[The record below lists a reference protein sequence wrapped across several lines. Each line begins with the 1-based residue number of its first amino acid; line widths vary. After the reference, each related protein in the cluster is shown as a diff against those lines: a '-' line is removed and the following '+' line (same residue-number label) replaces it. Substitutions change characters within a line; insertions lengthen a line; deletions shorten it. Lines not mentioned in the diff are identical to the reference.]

1 MSNLPR
7 PVSAPATPDLEI
19 PDMPGPKGCFK
30 SCGIGCAA
38 IAALLVIGGVIIASL
53 AWKALNGDG
62 DGRSATV
69 MSSAAPAGA
78 VSEPMGERAARLTT
92 AHGGRVL
99 LVLGEGEF
107 HLRPAKPGEGLHA
120 RAEYD
125 STLHR
130 LTERFSVLP
139 DSTWEYHLDCRRIQ
153 SGSFLRQIFGG
164 ERSNAK
170 VYVYLPPDV
179 PVDLDLQARR
189 GGCVAD
195 LGGLWLRTGD
205 IRFDQGGMELEFSSP
220 LREPMESLRLQARMG
235 GIEASRVG
243 NASPRALD
251 VDCAMGGGE
260 IDLRGAWRGDCVAR
274 ASARMGGVAIKVPPE
289 MRVEGHGA
297 GEPSLTG
304 SQTEVPAPVLRLTAS
319 ATMGEVE
326 VIR

>member
-1 MSNLPR
+1 MS
-7 PVSAPATPDLEI
+7 
-19 PDMPGPKGCFK
+19 GPKGCFK

-38 IAALLVIGGVIIASL
+38 VAALLVIGGVIVASL

-62 DGRSATV
+62 DRRPATGV
-69 MSSAAPAGA
+69 SSPAPPGS
-78 VSEPMGERAARLTT
+78 VSEPMSARAARLTT
-92 AHGGRVL
+92 THGGRVR

-139 DSTWEYHLDCRRIQ
+139 DSTWEYHLDCRQIQ
-153 SGSFLRQIFGG
+153 SGSFLKQIFGG
-164 ERSNAK
+164 DRTNAK
-170 VYVYLPPDV
+170 VYVYLPAEV
-179 PVDLDLQARR
+179 PLDLDLQGRR

-205 IRFDQGGMELEFSSP
+205 IRFDQGGLELEFSSP

-251 VDCAMGGGE
+251 VDCAMGGADV
-260 IDLRGAWRGDCVAR
+260 DLRGAWRGDCTAH
-274 ASARMGGVAIKVPPE
+274 ASARMGGVALQVPAE

-297 GEPSLTG
+297 GEPTLTG
-304 SQTEVPAPVLRLTAS
+304 SQPEVPAPVLRLTAS
-319 ATMGEVE
+319 AKMGEVE
-326 VIR
+326 VVR